1 MSIIFKDLEPALEQ
15 ELAEEA
21 DVSQEVARKLVAVL
35 RQVLVSSARGPDATA
50 DIVIEDVSGHVVL
63 LDLKFGSGEA
73 ERLATDIVE
82 QGAARAI
89 LGGAVA
95 AALTTAMKD
104 WERQT
109 GSYREVLAALVPKD
123 RGPVAAAALLQAR
136 RNAIAQERLLEEFP
150 ALTSAE
156 VADTARS
163 KASNRASLANRWRDE
178 RKVFAI
184 RVGDQQLYPA
194 FQLDSDGRPLE
205 VVARALEKLNVGHLS
220 DWQVALWFT
229 SPSGWLA
236 GRRPVDLLVG
246 EPDLV
251 LEAAEHEVG
260 ELVA

>member
-73 ERLATDIVE
+73 ERLATDIVG

-136 RNAIAQERLLEEFP
+136 RNAIAQERLLDGAMSAKSSRSGLGTSSFTQRSSSTATVDP
-150 ALTSAE
+150 LTWWPECWRSSMLGTYRTGRSRFGLRAR
-156 VADTARS
+156 TA
-163 KASNRASLANRWRDE
+163 
-178 RKVFAI
+178 
-184 RVGDQQLYPA
+184 G
-194 FQLDSDGRPLE
+194 
-205 VVARALEKLNVGHLS
+205 
-220 DWQVALWFT
+220 
-229 SPSGWLA
+229 
-236 GRRPVDLLVG
+236 
-246 EPDLV
+246 
-251 LEAAEHEVG
+251 
-260 ELVA
+260 

>member
-1 MSIIFKDLEPALEQ
+1 MSITFEDLEPALEK
-15 ELAEEA
+15 ELAAEA
-21 DVSQEVARKLVAVL
+21 DVSREVARKLVAAL
-35 RQVLVSSARGPDATA
+35 RQVLVSSAHGPDTTA
-50 DIVIEDVSGHVVL
+50 DIVIEDASGRVVL
-63 LDLKFGSGEA
+63 LDLKFGSGKT

-89 LGGAVA
+89 LSGAVA

-136 RNAIAQERLLEEFP
+136 RNALAQERLLKEFP

-178 RKVFAI
+178 RKIFAI

-194 FQLDSDGRPLE
+194 FQLDSHGRPLE
-205 VVARALEKLNVGHLS
+205 VVARALEKLNVGQLS
-220 DWQVALWFT
+220 GWQVALWFT
-229 SPSGWLA
+229 SPNGWLG
-236 GRRPVDLLVG
+236 GRRPVDLLVD

-251 LEAAEHEVG
+251 LEVAEHEVG